1 MEPAGLHCSI
11 TFPENQI
18 AVLQPEGTLSLQTLA
33 PSALFRAV
41 QKAVS
46 TSTGGVI
53 FAFDKLHI
61 SDGFGLAH
69 LLFLTLQLRRKG
81 LAVAACGHGHLTEK
95 LFTELCVNRF
105 LRGYSSL
112 DRALSQVR
120 KGGGKALGNKTV
132 SPLENEIAKNPPG
145 HELLPSGLWPEE
157 LGPTVWTQDGNQ
169 ALNFNGRRPQGP
181 GAGFGSLWQKTY
193 KIRLVSQQPDL
204 AEIAARL
211 KNKLPEYWP
220 AGNRIVL
227 PDGLQPGAPGMIDL
241 TLPGGL
247 PLSTGI
253 RVLNVSELAFSFVP
267 LQGHMEAGWIS
278 FGVTAEDGCPTV
290 VVQSLARTGDPF
302 YELGFDMF
310 GHRQQEEFWNHS
322 LSALALDFNE
332 NALVEISATC
342 LDSPKN
348 WSGWTTL
355 WWNAA
360 LRTIAVSGWRR
371 LWGRSRK
378 PNPVPPSQ
386 PDHKADGL

>member
-1 MEPAGLHCSI
+1 MEPAGLHCTI

-18 AVLQPEGTLSLQTLA
+18 AVLQPEGDLSLQTLA

-46 TSTGGVI
+46 ASTGGVI

-69 LLFLTLQLRRKG
+69 LLFLTIQLRRKG
-81 LAVAACGHGHLTEK
+81 LAVAACGHGRNTEK
-95 LFTELCVNRF
+95 LFTELCANRF

-112 DRALSQVR
+112 DQALEQLRNSS
-120 KGGGKALGNKTV
+120 GNALRNE
-132 SPLENEIAKNPPG
+132 SIPPAAAEIAKNPSG
-145 HELLPSGLWPEE
+145 HELLPSGLWPDE
-157 LGPTVWTQDGNQ
+157 LGPTVLTQDGDKT
-169 ALNFNGRRPQGP
+169 LNLNGRRPQGP

-193 KIRLVSQQPDL
+193 KIRLVSQKPDL

-227 PDGLQPGAPGMIDL
+227 PEGLQPGAPGIINL

-247 PLSTGI
+247 PLNTGI

-322 LSALALDFNE
+322 LSALALDFDE

-360 LRTIAVSGWRR
+360 LRAIAVSGWRR
-371 LWGRSRK
+371 LRIRRRK
-378 PNPVPPSQ
+378 PDPVPSSPAD
-386 PDHKADGL
+386 PKADGL